1 MGDMSNPR
9 VKICGITESVQASA
23 IVALGAD
30 ALGFICVPAS
40 PRYVTPAQIHK
51 IKIAPTISKI
61 GVFMDTDVDEM
72 VQVAT
77 IGNLTAIQL
86 HGVETAEVC
95 RELRDRLPDIELIKA
110 FRVRTAWELE
120 MAADYAQNVDWLLL
134 DAYHPDMGGGSG
146 KTLDWST
153 LQTFKPS
160 KPWFLAGGLRSDNI
174 ATALSLVQPQGI
186 DLSSGVE
193 VAPGNKDLNAVKQ
206 LFATLRTL

>member
-1 MGDMSNPR
+1 MINPR
-9 VKICGITESVQASA
+9 VKICGITQSSQAEA

-40 PRYVTPAQIHK
+40 PRYVTPAQICG
-51 IKIAPTISKI
+51 IKVPPTISKI

-95 RELRDRLPDIELIKA
+95 AELRDRLPGIELIKA
-110 FRVRTAWELE
+110 FRVRTSWELE

-134 DAYHPDMGGGSG
+134 DAYHPEMGGGSG
-146 KTLDWST
+146 KTLDWNT
-153 LQTFKPS
+153 LQSFKPS
-160 KPWFLAGGLRSDNI
+160 KPWFLAGGLRSANI
-174 ATALSLVQPQGI
+174 ANALSLIQPQGI

-193 VAPGNKDLNAVKQ
+193 IAPGNKDLNAVRQ
-206 LFATLRTL
+206 LFATLKAI

>member
-1 MGDMSNPR
+1 MINPR
-9 VKICGITESVQASA
+9 VKICGITQLAQAQA

-40 PRYVTPAQIHK
+40 PRYVTPAQIRE
-51 IKIAPTISKI
+51 IKISPTISKI
-61 GVFMDTDVDEM
+61 GVFMDADVDEM
-72 VQVAT
+72 VQVSRT
-77 IGNLTAIQL
+77 GNLTAIQL

-95 RELRDRLPDIELIKA
+95 AELRDRLPSIELIKA

-120 MAADYAQNVDWLLL
+120 MAADYAENVDWLLL
-134 DAYHPDMGGGSG
+134 DAYHPEMGGGSG
-146 KTLDWST
+146 KTLDWTT

-174 ATALSLVQPQGI
+174 ATALSLVHPQGI

-193 VAPGNKDLNAVKQ
+193 IAPGNKDLNAVKQ
-206 LFATLRTL
+206 LFATLKAI